1 MYGFTKL
8 LKVDSIPSTS
18 IMHFRLKFSNQ
29 VLDLIM
35 IVEYFTFL
43 QVKQMETASYDYH
56 KQLLAATLH
65 FGTSS
70 EHFSTVIVH
79 SAVYT

>member
-43 QVKQMETASYDYH
+43 QVKQMETASYDDH
-56 KQLLAATLH
+56 KQLLATTLH